1 MAKVLTFEIPESEY
15 DDLKSFI
22 KDCSAEIHKSLEAI
36 KQDRIEINRLRKE
49 SEKIRR
55 NTERVKSETRI
66 YLEDLE
72 KRVLKAA

>member
-1 MAKVLTFEIPESEY
+1 MAKVLTFEIPENEY
-15 DDLKSFI
+15 NDLRSFI
-22 KDCSAEIHKSLEAI
+22 KDCSAEIHKSLEAM
-36 KQDRIEINRLRKE
+36 KQDQIEIDRLRKE

-55 NTERVKSETRI
+55 NTQRVKAETRI